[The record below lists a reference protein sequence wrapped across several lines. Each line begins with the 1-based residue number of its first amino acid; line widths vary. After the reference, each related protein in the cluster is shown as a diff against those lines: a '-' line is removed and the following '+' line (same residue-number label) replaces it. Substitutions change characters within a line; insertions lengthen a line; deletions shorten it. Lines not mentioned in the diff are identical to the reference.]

1 MKVADPEN
9 EVSFSLNFSV
19 SPCTNEFN
27 VRSALTDSS
36 WSIVSQGE
44 CTGMLT
50 LTVRQHLAEGETK
63 KVGKL
68 VNQNIKVCH
77 IMKHKQSFAGKH
89 TL

>member
-36 WSIVSQGE
+36 WSIVSQSSKNLRTRRMYRNAYLNSKTAPGR
-44 CTGMLT
+44 G
-50 LTVRQHLAEGETK
+50 GDK
-63 KVGKL
+63 KSREISKS
-68 VNQNIKVCH
+68 
-77 IMKHKQSFAGKH
+77 KHQSLSYNEA
-89 TL
+89 